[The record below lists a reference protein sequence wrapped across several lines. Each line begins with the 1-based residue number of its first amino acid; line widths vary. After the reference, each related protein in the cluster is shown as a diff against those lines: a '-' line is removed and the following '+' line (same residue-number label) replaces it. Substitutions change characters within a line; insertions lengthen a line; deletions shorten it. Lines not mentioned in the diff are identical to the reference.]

1 MREIHSLEDIYE
13 TIEERAK
20 PKFGY
25 RVEIGERVHATKKNC
40 GGFGVVVQ
48 GSCQIPPLLS
58 ERVDRRLPAFLCLLS
73 DLNGEINKRR
83 DSDKHGRQLTNR
95 RKHFPVHIQSEVR
108 GQRSENRG
116 E

>member
-25 RVEIGERVHATKKNC
+25 RVEIGERVHAAKKNC

-48 GSCQIPPLLS
+48 Q
-58 ERVDRRLPAFLCLLS
+58 
-73 DLNGEINKRR
+73 DLAAGAVVVSRE
-83 DSDKHGRQLTNR
+83 TNR
-95 RKHFPVHIQSEVR
+95 LAKFPSSR
-108 GQRSENRG
+108 MPDFR
-116 E
+116 